1 MSNEFKIQLVEPRNP
16 ALHTVASVNPFD
28 DKDANWE
35 EREKEMIQLM
45 KDRFG
50 IGLAAPQLGMGYN
63 MFVMTLSTGED
74 IGVYNPEILEFS
86 KETVGMEEG
95 CLTFPLLYFIVTRPK
110 K

>member
-1 MSNEFKIQLVEPRNP
+1 MSEDFKVTLVEPRNP

-28 DKDANWE
+28 DKEADWE
-35 EREKEMIQLM
+35 KREEEMIQLM

-50 IGLAAPQLGMGYN
+50 IGLASPQLGMGYR

-86 KETVGMEEG
+86 EETSRHGRRVFNISSIIFY
-95 CLTFPLLYFIVTRPK
+95 CN
-110 K
+110 

>member
-63 MFVMTLSTGED
+63 LSL
-74 IGVYNPEILEFS
+74 IHI
-86 KETVGMEEG
+86 
-95 CLTFPLLYFIVTRPK
+95 
-110 K
+110 

>member
-63 MFVMTLSTGED
+63 MFVMTLSTCED
-74 IGVYNPEILEFS
+74 HGVYNPEILEFS
-86 KETVGMEEG
+86 KETVGMEAG
-95 CLTFPLLYFIVTRPK
+95 
-110 K
+110 